1 MYRDLTKGNITKGI
15 VLFALPM
22 IAGNLLQQL
31 YNIADTLIVGRALG
45 RNALAAVGS
54 AYTLMTFLT
63 SVFLGLS
70 MGAGALFS
78 ICLGKQD
85 KPSLRSAVAHALGMI
100 LGVTLLLNAAV
111 YLFLDEILLFLQIP
125 AELAA
130 DMRTYLLIIFAGL
143 LATSVYNFFACLL
156 RAVGNSVAPLWFLG
170 ISALL
175 NIGLDLLFVLVFHW
189 GIAGAA
195 AATVFSQYVSGVG
208 LLAYTFLRCREFLP
222 SRAELRFRREI
233 LRELLDLSML
243 TCAQQSA
250 MNFGILLIQRLVD
263 SFGPITMAAFAAA
276 VKIDTFAY
284 LPVQDFGNAFS
295 TFVAQNFGA
304 GRTER
309 LRRGFRQ
316 ALLLSAG
323 FSVVLSALVCI
334 FAHPL
339 MHIFVQA
346 GETEVL
352 AAGVRY
358 LRVEGAFYAGIG
370 CLFLLY
376 GFYRAVKRPGM
387 SVVLT
392 VISLGTRVALAYAL
406 AGTLGEVGI
415 WAAIPIGWALAD
427 LTGLG
432 YYLLRRTKLLGGM
445 EKTEI

>member
-1 MYRDLTKGNITKGI
+1 MYRDLTKGNITKGL

-85 KPSLRSAVAHALGMI
+85 KPSLRSAVAHALGLI

-195 AATVFSQYVSGVG
+195 AATVFSQYVSGIG

-284 LPVQDFGNAFS
+284 LPVQYFGNAFS

>member
-1 MYRDLTKGNITKGI
+1 MYRDLTKGNITKGL

-78 ICLGKQD
+78 IYLGKQD
-85 KPSLRSAVAHALGMI
+85 RSSLRSAVAHALGLI
-100 LGVTLLLNAAV
+100 LSVTLLLNAAV

-130 DMRTYLLIIFAGL
+130 DMRTYLLIIFGGL

-195 AATVFSQYVSGVG
+195 AATVFSQYVSGIG

-222 SRAELRFRREI
+222 SRAELRFRKEI

-323 FSVVLSALVCI
+323 FSVVISALVCI

-339 MHIFVQA
+339 MRIFVQA